1 MRICNYQMDWL
12 ERWYIEELTLYNFL
26 PSGSV
31 VMLFYFNYEFFSAPK
46 SIDGYDKLPGKSI
59 SYAGQCGQYS
69 IFLHAGEIWI
79 LKSYES
85 N

>member
-31 VMLFYFNYEFFSAPK
+31 VMQFISITNFSLHLKLQMDMTNFQENQYPMRGNVGNTPYFFMPEK
-46 SIDGYDKLPGKSI
+46 SGS
-59 SYAGQCGQYS
+59 
-69 IFLHAGEIWI
+69 
-79 LKSYES
+79 
-85 N
+85 

>member
-31 VMLFYFNYEFFSAPK
+31 VMQFISITNFSLHLKVQMDMTNFQENQYPMRGIVGNTPYFFMPEK
-46 SIDGYDKLPGKSI
+46 SGS
-59 SYAGQCGQYS
+59 
-69 IFLHAGEIWI
+69 
-79 LKSYES
+79 
-85 N
+85 